1 MSRRNTKTLMHFQL
15 PTGDIVRFDA
25 QRRPALGLAL
35 RDERFRADVQAD
47 FESLLLAS
55 ERLAGEPELRAAAP
69 SPRDLERLRDG
80 ALMAVRERRGRGE
93 LGEIDAAAGLLLDAD
108 LGRAS
113 RERFVAALD
122 EVIARAFAAGDRETA
137 LGATASVLGLLAGF
151 PMVPA
156 VTSRLLHCIGAL
168 VEPPPAPLQE
178 PTAMPPRRLHRYAG
192 RVRARGGQTKAMARH
207 LMKGTRLFQQG
218 FERLA
223 LDEFQKA
230 YLLAETPHQRLA
242 PLLECARCH
251 FRLEQREAALA
262 ALRKARGVAA
272 EIPPLIVAEEP
283 ARLRQYMLPSSRF
296 EAVAKGMPEAAG
308 A

>member
-1 MSRRNTKTLMHFQL
+1 MSRRKTKNYMHFQL
-15 PTGDIVRFDA
+15 PTGDIVRFDP
-25 QRRPALGLAL
+25 QRRPALALAL
-35 RDERFRADVQAD
+35 RDERFRADVESD

-55 ERLAGEPELRAAAP
+55 ERLAQEPELRAAAP
-69 SPRDLERLRDG
+69 LPRDLDRLRDG
-80 ALMAVRERRGRGE
+80 AVVAVRERRGRGE
-93 LGEIDAAAGLLLDAD
+93 IAELDAAVGLLLDAE
-108 LGRAS
+108 LGGAS
-113 RERFVAALD
+113 RERFAAALD
-122 EVIARAFAAGDRETA
+122 EVIARALAAGDRETA
-137 LGATASVLGLLAGF
+137 LGAAASVIGLLAGF

-168 VEPPPAPLQE
+168 LEPPPAPLRE
-178 PTAMPPRRLHRYAG
+178 PTATPPRRLHRYAG
-192 RVRARGGQTKAMARH
+192 RVRVRGDQAKALAKH
-207 LMKGTRLFQQG
+207 LIKGTRLFQQG
-218 FERLA
+218 FERIA

-262 ALRKARGVAA
+262 ALRKARAVAA
-272 EIPPLIVAEEP
+272 EIPPVIVAEEP